1 MTTLNLQAAALPQYT
16 FTLPV
21 SKITC
26 KFRPFV
32 VREEKILLMALQ
44 TKDINGI
51 NNAMRNVILACTN
64 DALDTKK
71 LCSADAEYAFLQI
84 RAKSV
89 GEEVKPQVV
98 CSNCKTTTTIKIKLD
113 DIAVTNADK
122 PKIDDTIK
130 LSDNL
135 ALVMRYPSIHDFDYN
150 KSEVEIAFDLARKC
164 IESVILDDQV
174 HPTSEIDPKQ
184 LGEFVDNLLPDQ
196 FAKMM
201 EFVQSTP
208 ELRYSFKFTCPS
220 CKHMVNTELSS
231 VSDFFP

>member
-16 FTLPV
+16 LTLPI

-89 GEEVKPQVV
+89 GEEVKPQVA
-98 CSNCKTTTTIKIKLD
+98 CSNCKATTTVRIKLD
-113 DIAVTNADK
+113 DITVTNADK
-122 PKIDDTIK
+122 AKIDETIK
-130 LSDNL
+130 FSDNL

-150 KSEVEIAFDLARKC
+150 KSEVEIAFELARKC

-174 HPTSEIDPKQ
+174 HPAGEINPKE
-184 LGEFVDNLLPDQ
+184 LSDFVDNLLPDQ

-220 CKHMVNTELSS
+220 CKHTVNTELST

>member
-1 MTTLNLQAAALPQYT
+1 MLNLQTAALPQYT
-16 FTLPV
+16 LNLPI

-64 DALDTKK
+64 DTLDTKK

-84 RAKSV
+84 RAKSI
-89 GEEVKPQVV
+89 GEEVKPQVA
-98 CSNCKTTTTIKIKLD
+98 CSNCKTTTPVKIKLD
-113 DIAVTNADK
+113 DINVKNANK
-122 PKIDDTIK
+122 PKIDETIK

-135 ALVMRYPSIHDFDYN
+135 ALVMRYPSIHDFDYSKN
-150 KSEVEIAFDLARKC
+150 EVEIAFELAKKC
-164 IESVILDDQV
+164 IESVVLDDQV
-174 HPTSEIDPKQ
+174 HSISDIDPKNMSD
-184 LGEFVDNLLPDQ
+184 FVDNLLPDQ
-196 FAKMM
+196 FARIM
-201 EFVQSTP
+201 EFIQSTP

-220 CKHMVNTELSS
+220 CKHTVNTELSS

>member
-16 FTLPV
+16 ITLPI
-21 SKITC
+21 SKISC
-26 KFRPFV
+26 KIRPFV

-44 TKDINGI
+44 SKDINGI
-51 NNAMRNVILACTN
+51 NDAIRNVVLACTN
-64 DALDTKK
+64 ETLDTRK

-89 GEEVKPQVV
+89 GEEVKPQIA

-113 DIAVTNADK
+113 EITVANAEK
-122 PKIDDTIK
+122 ERIDETIK

-135 ALVMRYPSIHDFDYN
+135 ALVMRYPSMHDFDYS
-150 KSEVEIAFDLARKC
+150 KSEVEIAFDLVKKC
-164 IESVILDDQV
+164 IDAVILDDQV
-174 HPTSEIDPKQ
+174 HPANEIDSKQ
-184 LGEFVDNLLPDQ
+184 LSTFVDNLLPDQ

-201 EFVQSTP
+201 DFVQSSP

-220 CKHMVNTELSS
+220 CKHTVNTVLSS

>member
-1 MTTLNLQAAALPQYT
+1 MLNLQHAALPQYT
-16 FTLPV
+16 LNLPI

-64 DALDTKK
+64 NTLDTKK

-89 GEEVKPQVV
+89 GEEVKPQVA
-98 CSNCKTTTTIKIKLD
+98 CSNCKSTTSVKIKLD
-113 DIAVTNADK
+113 DITVKNADK
-122 PKIDDTIK
+122 EKIDETIK

-135 ALVMRYPSIHDFDYN
+135 AMVMRYPSIHDFDYD
-150 KSEVEIAFDLARKC
+150 KSEVEMAFDLARKC
-164 IESVILDDQV
+164 VESIVLDDKV
-174 HPTSEIDPKQ
+174 HSASEINPKE
-184 LGEFVDNLLPDQ
+184 LSDFIDNMMPDQ

-201 EFVQSTP
+201 EFVQSSP
-208 ELRYSFKFTCPS
+208 ELRYSFNFTCQS
-220 CKHMVNTELSS
+220 CKQSVNTELSS